1 MEIKLITS
9 NKKQFLDLLLL
20 ADEQESMIDKYL
32 ERGEMFALY
41 DDGLK
46 AISVVTCEG
55 EGIYEI
61 KNIAVCPSSQR
72 KGYGKRLVDY
82 LFGYYQGRCS
92 VMLVGT
98 GDTPSTLS
106 FYEHCGFRISHRLK
120 NFFTDNYDHPIY
132 EDGKLLTDMAYGR
145 TPCLFSCRTG
155 EIKRHLKETDCQ
167 LKIWEA
173 LFKIPLVGMTAYGDI
188 ASLRIKSE
196 VVPV

>member
-82 LFGYYQGRCS
+82 R
-92 VMLVGT
+92 
-98 GDTPSTLS
+98 
-106 FYEHCGFRISHRLK
+106 
-120 NFFTDNYDHPIY
+120 
-132 EDGKLLTDMAYGR
+132 YGR
-145 TPCLFSCRTG
+145 YAIYTLFLRTLRLSYLTPTEKFLHG
-155 EIKRHLKETDCQ
+155 
-167 LKIWEA
+167 
-173 LFKIPLVGMTAYGDI
+173 
-188 ASLRIKSE
+188 
-196 VVPV
+196 

>member
-1 MEIKLITS
+1 MEHWKRIYDMEIKLITS

-106 FYEHCGFRISHRLK
+106 FYEHCGFRISHRV
-120 NFFTDNYDHPIY
+120 
-132 EDGKLLTDMAYGR
+132 
-145 TPCLFSCRTG
+145 
-155 EIKRHLKETDCQ
+155 
-167 LKIWEA
+167 KI
-173 LFKIPLVGMTAYGDI
+173 FHG
-188 ASLRIKSE
+188 
-196 VVPV
+196 

>member
-106 FYEHCGFRISHRLK
+106 FYEHLRLSYLTPTEKFSSRIITIIRFMRMESCLPTWCTCGK
-120 NFFTDNYDHPIY
+120 Y
-132 EDGKLLTDMAYGR
+132 
-145 TPCLFSCRTG
+145 FS
-155 EIKRHLKETDCQ
+155 
-167 LKIWEA
+167 
-173 LFKIPLVGMTAYGDI
+173 
-188 ASLRIKSE
+188 
-196 VVPV
+196 

>member
-1 MEIKLITS
+1 MGMILRIASSRIVGQGDIVGRSGYFSLNLSANSVMRGRLDARRTLKSLVADLRITS

-132 EDGKLLTDMAYGR
+132 EDGKLLTDMVYLR
-145 TPCLFSCRTG
+145 KDFS
-155 EIKRHLKETDCQ
+155 
-167 LKIWEA
+167 
-173 LFKIPLVGMTAYGDI
+173 
-188 ASLRIKSE
+188 
-196 VVPV
+196 